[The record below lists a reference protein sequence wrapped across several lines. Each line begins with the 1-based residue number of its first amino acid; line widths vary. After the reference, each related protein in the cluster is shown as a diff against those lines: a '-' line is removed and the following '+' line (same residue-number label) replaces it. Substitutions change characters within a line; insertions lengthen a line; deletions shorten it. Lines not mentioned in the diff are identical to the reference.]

1 MYHFAA
7 QLLQPYTLLILA
19 LAAVMILSWRRQDLR
34 RGTLLFTGVVLLGLL
49 LLLSTPLAG
58 FLALRSLEGP
68 SVAAEVVPGRN
79 DTIVVLSGSL
89 LRDDDVGTHVRVGP
103 DTFYRCYHA
112 AGLYKRAGRC
122 RLLLTGGKVD
132 FSEPGPTLA
141 KAMQD
146 FVVELG
152 VQPADIILEEQS
164 STTYQNASFSKNLLG
179 NTNDARIFLVTD
191 AAHMVRAEYCFRTH
205 GVTVIPAPC
214 NYRARQFT
222 LSVQSL
228 VPSVEGMDNVNY
240 AAHEWLGLAW
250 YRACSLGK

>member
-7 QLLQPYTLLILA
+7 QLLQPYTLLLLA
-19 LAAVMILSWRRQDLR
+19 LAGVLVLAWRRQESR
-34 RGTLLFTGVVLLGLL
+34 RATLLLTTILLGLL

-58 FLALRSLEGP
+58 FLALRSLEGRA
-68 SVAAEVVPGRN
+68 VTAEIAPGQN
-79 DTIVVLSGSL
+79 DIIVVLSGSL
-89 LRDDDVGTHVRVGP
+89 QRDDDAGTHVRVGP

-141 KAMQD
+141 RAMKD
-146 FVVELG
+146 FVIELG
-152 VQPADIILEEQS
+152 VQPDDVVLEEQS
-164 STTYQNASFSKNLLG
+164 STTYQNAAFSKKLLG

-191 AAHMVRAEYCFRTH
+191 AAHMVRAEYCFQTL

-214 NYRARQFT
+214 NYRAPQLT
-222 LSVQSL
+222 LSVESL
-228 VPSVEGMDNVNY
+228 MPSVEGMDNVTY

-250 YRACSLGK
+250 YRVCSLGK